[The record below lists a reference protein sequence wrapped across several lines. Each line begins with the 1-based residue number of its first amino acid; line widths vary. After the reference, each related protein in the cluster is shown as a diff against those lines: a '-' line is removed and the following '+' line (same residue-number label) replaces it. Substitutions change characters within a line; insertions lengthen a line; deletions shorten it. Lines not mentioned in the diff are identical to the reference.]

1 VQLLKTHAI
10 RKKQYIDDIDYDE
23 EAISGMLLDDHAISS
38 VARPGTSIQRIGTS
52 AGKASNQMI
61 RPSSS
66 AGRPLSGVVRP
77 ASSRAGTASNENR
90 LKTANKINRAGTGRA
105 MTSGG
110 RQIRLATASLQSLN
124 SSPSLNINDIN
135 AKNVVKKKSLAKVII
150 NLLRWLFKIFFAFYL
165 LIFLI

>member
-10 RKKQYIDDIDYDE
+10 RKKQYIDDIDFDE
-23 EAISGMLLDDHAISS
+23 EAVSGMLLDEHAISS
-38 VARPGTSIQRIGTS
+38 VARPGTSI
-52 AGKASNQMI
+52 
-61 RPSSS
+61 PSS

-77 ASSRAGTASNENR
+77 ATGRAGTASNEKR
-90 LKTANKINRAGTGRA
+90 LSTANKMNRAGTGRV

-135 AKNVVKKKSLAKVII
+135 SKTVVKKKSLAKVS
-150 NLLRWLFKIFFAFYL
+150 
-165 LIFLI
+165 